1 LIDDKLHT
9 TPTSATQGGTQQKYT
24 EGLSTAK
31 NPKPFC
37 ILVYF
42 MYD

>member
-1 LIDDKLHT
+1 MT
-9 TPTSATQGGTQQKYT
+9 NCTQHQHPPRRAGHNKKYT